1 MDAMQL
7 LIGCW
12 AWNFFVIQDACDLVC
27 ADPVKSHGED
37 PPYHVGRFRVD
48 DEFSFCVWVFA
59 VSIPC
64 KRADEQPLFPLVVK
78 HRADI
83 GGQIF
88 QIPLVDQSVDLA
100 GFFVRGIVGIH
111 MVYHRNEADAPLH
124 ELSVQIFFHELH
136 VTGETGLRFGQYHI
150 KLMFACGLQH

>member
-12 AWNFFVIQDACDLVC
+12 AWNFFVIQDACDPVC

-37 PPYHVGRFRVD
+37 PPYHVGCFRVD
-48 DEFSFCVWVFA
+48 DEFSFCIRVFA

-78 HRADI
+78 H
-83 GGQIF
+83 
-88 QIPLVDQSVDLA
+88 
-100 GFFVRGIVGIH
+100 
-111 MVYHRNEADAPLH
+111 
-124 ELSVQIFFHELH
+124 
-136 VTGETGLRFGQYHI
+136 
-150 KLMFACGLQH
+150 